1 MLVNGENIRHTVVLQ
16 PQFIPAFL
24 VPALQSSLLFLPFLT
39 LRAARLFSLKKE
51 ALNLSEMH

>member
-1 MLVNGENIRHTVVLQ
+1 MLVNGENIQRTVV